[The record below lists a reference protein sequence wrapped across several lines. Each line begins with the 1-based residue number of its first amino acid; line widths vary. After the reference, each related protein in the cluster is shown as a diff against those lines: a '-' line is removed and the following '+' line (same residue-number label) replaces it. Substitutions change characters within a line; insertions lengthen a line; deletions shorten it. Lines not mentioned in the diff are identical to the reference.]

1 MRRSV
6 ARLGVHAR
14 LEVVEALDGELAL
27 ARRELVGVLSKTW
40 SRTTSRPERRK
51 RTRYRVFAN
60 RTRIA
65 DELREQGRDRDLM
78 SAVLSRLEALELER
92 TRSSASPLGRCAGG
106 NAGGAPTEHAELR
119 GLADGGRRPL
129 RFACVRERYEMARGG
144 CGPPPGTALGV
155 PAMRCGRYAT
165 VLDPVRPG
173 SMKSLLA

>member
-65 DELREQGRDRDLM
+65 DELRE
-78 SAVLSRLEALELER
+78 
-92 TRSSASPLGRCAGG
+92 
-106 NAGGAPTEHAELR
+106 
-119 GLADGGRRPL
+119 
-129 RFACVRERYEMARGG
+129 
-144 CGPPPGTALGV
+144 
-155 PAMRCGRYAT
+155 
-165 VLDPVRPG
+165 
-173 SMKSLLA
+173 